1 VRYKLGLG
9 VHHKHYEVCSKCFRH
24 VYGVKRTMFYN
35 IRHEIRQGF
44 VTSSVGDR
52 ISTDGSGRQC
62 MKNNPA
68 FVHALI
74 EFAKRRGITLDKYQM
89 ASLAVPNTPA
99 ALTMFAWL
107 DDYFDLVGEDCS
119 AVQF

>member
-1 VRYKLGLG
+1 
-9 VHHKHYEVCSKCFRH
+9 
-24 VYGVKRTMFYN
+24 MFYN